1 MAKSKAEKIAD
12 IELQMTQLENQRKKL
27 LQQQKEQERTE
38 RKKRLCKRM
47 GLFERLLPETVQLTD
62 EQFKTFLEQ
71 TAAAESGRR
80 LLDELT
86 AQSTATGAAIHAGGT
101 AQADPQPSPSPHLFQ
116 FSSPYFT
123 S

>member
-47 GLFERLLPETVQLTD
+47 
-62 EQFKTFLEQ
+62 
-71 TAAAESGRR
+71 
-80 LLDELT
+80 
-86 AQSTATGAAIHAGGT
+86 
-101 AQADPQPSPSPHLFQ
+101 
-116 FSSPYFT
+116 
-123 S
+123 

>member
-71 TAAAESGRR
+71 TAAAESGV
-80 LLDELT
+80 
-86 AQSTATGAAIHAGGT
+86 
-101 AQADPQPSPSPHLFQ
+101 
-116 FSSPYFT
+116 
-123 S
+123 

>member
-101 AQADPQPSPSPHLFQ
+101 AQADPQPSPSPAR
-116 FSSPYFT
+116 
-123 S
+123 